1 MKCLRRISSAVDRG
15 LTNFYRSLGRLIARR
30 PWLVIFICT
39 AVTAACLVGF
49 LRFEVEDDAEKLYTP
64 QNAPSFK
71 DKEYVDA
78 NYPSESLSVKILCLD
93 RAQSG
98 GSVLTKEALLEHLRA
113 YKLITSQVVAVKGK
127 SYTWSDVCDTGSGNN
142 TRCRVESILQ
152 FWEFN
157 ETTLLSD
164 PDVIRTV
171 NGGTI
176 ADWQGLPL
184 SLDWVMGGV
193 DRNATGAVTRAEVF
207 QTVFYIRIIEDSVT
221 KLDGEGEGSVA
232 FKWQERITE
241 VAYDKWSSAVV
252 AQYVSC
258 DGAVGRESTKAINRD
273 IGRLSIGYILLIT
286 YTIIALWRNSWAYQ
300 KAHVALA
307 SFLAIG
313 MGIGMDIGL
322 LGGLGLK
329 FNFVCQ
335 VLPFLLV
342 GVGVDN
348 TFIIISNYFDQDPDA
363 PIEYRMG
370 EALGLAGSSI
380 TVSCMTNVI
389 AFAVG
394 TYTSLEALL
403 SFSVYASIGTL
414 LVFVFQVTIF
424 PAFLTLDARRELRT
438 RLGVGCPGFGCVAP
452 GCCVAE
458 PAADQL
464 TRGNNGWSFGTN
476 TYKHDSAGP
485 TMASSYPTQVTA
497 LGDPSTTSTTTT
509 ATATTAKPPPP
520 PLMPINRA
528 GSGAMGSVPD
538 VAVKV
543 MIRPPSASDQQQQQ
557 QEAVA
562 PPRDFSTPVIV
573 PCCGRRVF
581 DPHED
586 QLSTRI
592 VARWLPALSLNRY
605 GKIMVVVLECVMLGF
620 AIYGCTKVYMDFNF
634 RELFVPH
641 GNWLHKAFQV
651 EDQYFGG
658 EKVPVA
664 VYTRATRDGRD
675 YFYYQDQ
682 LLQIS
687 EAFKTNKYIT
697 NVPAV
702 SSWYVNYQTWL
713 NGSYAS
719 QLTNGRAPNET
730 AFNSWLQKWLSTDGR
745 GFSHNVLINANTGR
759 IVGSRIDGFTKDVE
773 DGSWAVKCVDST
785 RAAVEAAA
793 PDLDPIAFGFSYTFW
808 DGFRTIAFSTVTNV
822 IIAGAAVFLV
832 TMILLADVVASLIVG
847 TMVVL
852 SDVGVFGFM
861 HYANLQFNSVTCIVL
876 VLAVGIAVDYS
887 AHVMR
892 AFLVSTGTRQER
904 AHKALIEIGG
914 AVWNGAMT
922 TFLAVLPMAAAEHY
936 IFTTIFKMF
945 AVLILLSIWHGIVL
959 LPVLMS
965 WIGPLPYRDADQQ
978 GGGEEE
984 VCGRVRSTRTA
995 VQAV

>member
-1 MKCLRRISSAVDRG
+1 MRCLRRISGAVDRG
-15 LTNFYRSLGRLIARR
+15 LTNFYRALGRFIARR
-30 PWLVIFICT
+30 PWLVIFICA
-39 AVTAACLVGF
+39 AVTAVCCVGF
-49 LRFEVEDDAEKLYTP
+49 LRFKVEDDAEKLYTP
-64 QNAPSFK
+64 QNAPSFE

-78 NYPSESLSVKILCLD
+78 NYPSDSLSVKVLSLD

-113 YKLITSQVVAVKGK
+113 YNLIISQVVIVDGK
-127 SYTWSDVCDTGSGNN
+127 SYSWRDVCDTGSINN
-142 TRCRVESILQ
+142 TKCRVDSILQ
-152 FWEFN
+152 LWEFN
-157 ETTLLSD
+157 EATLRAD
-164 PDVIRTV
+164 PDVVRTI
-171 NGGTI
+171 NSGKI
-176 ADWQGLPL
+176 LDWQGLPL
-184 SLDWVMGGV
+184 SLSWVMGGV
-193 DRNATGAVTRAEVF
+193 ERDATGAVTRAEVF
-207 QTVFYIRIIEDSVT
+207 QTVFYIRVIDDAGNKV
-221 KLDGEGEGSVA
+221 DGEGEGSVA
-232 FKWQERITE
+232 FTWQERITK
-241 VAYDKWSSAVV
+241 VAYEDWSSSVL

-258 DGAVGRESTKAINRD
+258 SGAVGKESTNAINRD
-273 IGRLSIGYILLIT
+273 IGKLSIGYILLII
-286 YTIIALWRNSWAYQ
+286 YTIMALWRNSWAYQ
-300 KAHVALA
+300 KAHVAFG

-313 MGIGMDIGL
+313 MGIAMDFGMLSGF
-322 LGGLGLK
+322 GLK

-348 TFIIISNYFDQDPDA
+348 TFVIISNYFDQDPDA

-414 LVFVFQVTIF
+414 LVFLFQVTAF

-452 GCCVAE
+452 GCCAAE
-458 PAADQL
+458 PVEEQL
-464 TRGNNGWSFGTN
+464 KQGNNGWSPETN
-476 TYKHDSAGP
+476 TYKHESAGP
-485 TMASSYPTQVTA
+485 TITTSFSTQATSA
-497 LGDPSTTSTTTT
+497 LGDPSTTSAT
-509 ATATTAKPPPP
+509 TATTAAKPPPQ
-520 PLMPINRA
+520 PLTPNGQA
-528 GSGAMGSVPD
+528 DSGAVGSVPD
-538 VAVKV
+538 LVKV
-543 MIRPPSASDQQQQQ
+543 MVRTSSPSEQQQQQ
-557 QEAVA
+557 KEAV
-562 PPRDFSTPVIV
+562 PPRDFTTPVIV
-573 PCCGRRVF
+573 PCFGGRIF
-581 DPHED
+581 DPHAD
-586 QLSTRI
+586 QLSTKI
-592 VARWLPALSLNRY
+592 VARWLPALSLNNY
-605 GKIMVVVLECVMLGF
+605 GKIVVVLLECVMLGF

-634 RELFVPH
+634 RELFVPQS
-641 GNWLHKAFQV
+641 NWLHKAFQV
-651 EDQYFGG
+651 EDKYFGG

-682 LLQIS
+682 LLRVS
-687 EAFKTNKYIT
+687 EAFKNDKYIT

-702 SSWYVNYQTWL
+702 SSWYVNYQAWL
-713 NGSYAS
+713 NRTYAP
-719 QLTNGRAPNET
+719 LLYNGRAPNET
-730 AFNSWLQKWLSTDGR
+730 AFNAWLQEWLRTDGR
-745 GFSHNVLINANTGR
+745 GFSDDVLMNTTTGR
-759 IVGSRIDGFTKDVE
+759 IAGSRINGFTKDVV

-785 RAAVEAAA
+785 RDTAEFAA
-793 PDLDPIAFGFSYTFW
+793 PGLDPIAFGPSYTFW
-808 DGFRTIAFSTVTNV
+808 DGFRSIAFSTVTNV

-922 TFLAVLPMAAAEHY
+922 TFLAVLPMAFAEHY

-945 AVLILLSIWHGIVL
+945 SVLILLSIWHGIVL
-959 LPVLMS
+959 LPVIMS
-965 WIGPLPYRDADQQ
+965 WIGPLSYRDADQQ
-978 GGGEEE
+978 SGDAGEVGGDGKDK
-984 VCGRVRSTRTA
+984 RTA
-995 VQAV
+995 VQPV

>member
-30 PWLVIFICT
+30 PWLVIFIC
-39 AVTAACLVGF
+39 AVVTAACLVGF

-78 NYPSESLSVKILCLD
+78 NYPSDSLSVKILSLD

-113 YKLITSQVVAVKGK
+113 YKLITSQVVTVKGK
-127 SYTWSDVCDTGSGNN
+127 SYTWSDVCDRGSGNY
-142 TRCRVESILQ
+142 TTCRVESILQ
-152 FWEFN
+152 LWKFN
-157 ETTLLSD
+157 EATLLAD
-164 PDVIRTV
+164 PDVIQTV
-171 NGGTI
+171 NQGKI
-176 ADWQGLPL
+176 VDWQGLPL
-184 SLDWVMGGV
+184 SLNWVMGGV

-207 QTVFYIRIIEDSVT
+207 QTVFYIRIIEDSAT
-221 KLDGEGEGSVA
+221 KLDGKGEDSVA

-241 VAYDKWSSAVV
+241 IAYDKWSSPVV

-273 IGRLSIGYILLIT
+273 IGKLSIGYILIII

-313 MGIGMDIGL
+313 MGIGMD
-322 LGGLGLK
+322 LGMLSGFGLK

-348 TFIIISNYFDQDPDA
+348 TFVIISNYFDQDPDA

-414 LVFVFQVTIF
+414 LVFIFQVTIF

-452 GCCVAE
+452 GCCAAEPVAE
-458 PAADQL
+458 QL
-464 TRGNNGWSFGTN
+464 ARGNNGWSSVTN
-476 TYKHDSAGP
+476 IYKHHSAGP
-485 TMASSYPTQVTA
+485 TIASSYSTQVTA

-509 ATATTAKPPPP
+509 ATAKPPPQ
-520 PLMPINRA
+520 PLTPIKRD
-528 GSGAMGSVPD
+528 GSGAMGSAPD

-543 MIRPPSASDQQQQQ
+543 MIRPQSPSAQPQQE
-557 QEAVA
+557 QEAVV
-562 PPRDFSTPVIV
+562 PPRDFSTPAIV

-581 DPHED
+581 NPHDD
-586 QLSTRI
+586 QLSTRM
-592 VARWLPALSLNRY
+592 VARWLPALSLNTY
-605 GKIMVVVLECVMLGF
+605 GKIIVVLLECVMLGF

-634 RELFVPH
+634 RELFVPQ

-651 EDQYFGG
+651 EDRYFGG

-664 VYTRATRDGRD
+664 VYTRTTRDGRD

-682 LLQIS
+682 LLRIS
-687 EAFKTNKYIT
+687 EAFKNNKYIA

-702 SSWYVNYQTWL
+702 SNWYVSYQTWL
-713 NGSYAS
+713 NSGSYAL
-719 QLTNGRAPNET
+719 QLINGRAPNET
-730 AFNSWLQKWLSTDGR
+730 VFNSWLQEWLLKDGR
-745 GFSHNVLINANTGR
+745 GFSDNVLIDTTTGR
-759 IVGSRIDGFTKDVE
+759 IVGSRIDGFTRDVV
-773 DGSWAVKCVDST
+773 DGSWAVRCVDST

-832 TMILLADVVASLIVG
+832 TMILLADIVASLIVG

-914 AVWNGAMT
+914 AVWNGAVT
-922 TFLAVLPMAAAEHY
+922 TFLAVLPMATAEHY

-965 WIGPLPYRDADQQ
+965 WIGPPSYRDMDQQ
-978 GGGEEE
+978 GGGGKEAAAE
-984 VCGRVRSTRTA
+984 
-995 VQAV
+995 